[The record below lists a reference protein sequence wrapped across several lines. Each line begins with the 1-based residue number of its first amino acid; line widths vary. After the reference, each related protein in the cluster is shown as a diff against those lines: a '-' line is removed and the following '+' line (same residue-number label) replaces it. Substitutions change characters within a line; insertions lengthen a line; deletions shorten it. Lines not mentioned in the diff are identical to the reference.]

1 MLHRDFDPATS
12 DAALLDELVAVLT
25 PAPAGLRRWS
35 VMNAIRKNRRAA
47 GRDIGLKM
55 ESEVERAFRRFCLA
69 DGARNNA
76 SARFRRP
83 NETAGEVW
91 ALNPNWTPD
100 V

>member
-1 MLHRDFDPATS
+1 MFNRNFEPVTS
-12 DAALLDELVAVLT
+12 DSVLLDELVAVLA
-25 PAPAGLRRWS
+25 PAPAGLRRWT

-47 GRDIGLKM
+47 GRDIPLKM
-55 ESEVERAFRRFCLA
+55 EVEVERTFRRFCAA

-83 NETAGEVW
+83 VESAGEVW
-91 ALNPNWTPD
+91 ALNPAWVPD